1 MKWLDKLFTRTRYFY
16 VTFNIIGKK
25 VSGVG
30 AMTFSCSGMF
40 DRDKLI
46 DYYTKSSVVGEMD
59 TEINGIVIGSIFEMS
74 KRDMKKFAPTCPF
87 NEVV

>member
-1 MKWLDKLFTRTRYFY
+1 MKRFNNLFTKTRYFY
-16 VTFNIIGKK
+16 VTFNIIGGK

-30 AMTFSCSGMF
+30 AMTFSCFGMF

-46 DYYTKSSVVGEMD
+46 DYYAKSSVVGKVD

-74 KRDMKKFAPTCPF
+74 DGDMKKFAPTCPF
-87 NEVV
+87 LGVV